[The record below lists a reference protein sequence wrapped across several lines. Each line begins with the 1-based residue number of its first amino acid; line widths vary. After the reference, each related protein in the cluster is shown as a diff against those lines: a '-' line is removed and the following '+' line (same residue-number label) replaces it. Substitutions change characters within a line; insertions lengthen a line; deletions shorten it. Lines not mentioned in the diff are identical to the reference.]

1 MNIVCVESLGIPQTR
16 FEELKKH
23 YASMGHSFTYFMD
36 RKEDEATLVE
46 RMREADI
53 AVISNIKLP
62 ESVLKQCSKL
72 KYLSVAFTGLDH
84 IDLKYCSNHN
94 IKVQNAAGYSTTAV
108 SELAVGM
115 MLDLLR
121 GVTTMDGIIRQG
133 KGRGTFLGRE
143 LRGKTVGVVGTG
155 AIGTATIRLL
165 LAFGA
170 KVIAW
175 SRSERS
181 EVKALGVE
189 YMPLSALLKQSD
201 IVTLHVPLCDETR
214 GLIGKAELELMKPT
228 ALLVNTAR
236 GPVCNIPAVAEAP
249 RPDREP
255 HRRRRLRRLRAGASP
270 ALFPPPPLRPQ
281 LPPRPPHRLRHRRE
295 LRRPC
300 RHRLRPRRRLPAVK
314 GEQDDTLYLV
324 QSPSTS
330 SLPLLY
336 LLSTLSLPFMYRKG
350 RENVLNIYI

>member
-1 MNIVCVESLGIPQTR
+1 MNIVCVESLGIPQAR
-16 FEELKKH
+16 FEELKAH
-23 YASMGHSFTYFMD
+23 YAAMGHGFTYYMD
-36 RKEDEATLVE
+36 RKEDEPTLVD

-62 ESVLKQCSKL
+62 AAVLSQCTKL

-84 IDLKYCSNHN
+84 IDLEYCKAHN
-94 IKVQNAAGYSTTAV
+94 ITVQNAAGYSTTAV

-121 GVTTMDGIIRQG
+121 NIVTLNEKIRQG
-133 KGRGTFLGRE
+133 GSRGTFLGRE

-175 SRSERS
+175 SRTERP

-189 YMPLSALLKQSD
+189 YLPLETLLQRSD
-201 IVTLHVPLCDETR
+201 IITLHVPLCDETR
-214 GLIGKAELELMKPT
+214 SLIGEHELSMMKPT

-236 GPVCNIPAVAEAP
+236 GPVCDIAAVGKALIDG
-249 RPDREP
+249 RI
-255 HRRRRLRRLRAGASP
+255 AGA
-270 ALFPPPPLRPQ
+270 AFDVFEKEPPLPIDH
-281 LPPRPPHRLRHRRE
+281 L
-295 LRRPC
+295 
-300 RHRLRPRRRLPAVK
+300 
-314 GEQDDTLYLV
+314 
-324 QSPSTS
+324 
-330 SLPLLY
+330 
-336 LLSTLSLPFMYRKG
+336 LLSTQRCLVTPHVAFATEESFAARADIVFGHVDDWLKQQ
-350 RENVLNIYI
+350 

>member
-1 MNIVCVESLGIPQTR
+1 MKIICVESLGVSR
-16 FEELKKH
+16 EHFEELKKH
-23 YASMGHSFTYFMD
+23 YASMGHTFTYYMD
-36 RKEDEATLVE
+36 RKEDEPTLID
-46 RMREADI
+46 RMSNADI

-121 GVTTMDGIIRQG
+121 NIVTLNEKIRQG
-133 KGRGTFLGRE
+133 GSRGTFLGRE

-175 SRSERS
+175 SRSERP
-181 EVKALGVE
+181 EVKTMGVKYVTLE
-189 YMPLSALLKQSD
+189 ELLKESD
-201 IVTLHVPLCDETR
+201 IVSLHVPLCDETR

-236 GPVCNIPAVAEAP
+236 GPVCDIPAVAEA
-249 RPDREP
+249 
-255 HRRRRLRRLRAGASP
+255 LCNGTIAGA
-270 ALFPPPPLRPQ
+270 AFDVFEQEPPL
-281 LPPRPPHRLRHRRE
+281 
-295 LRRPC
+295 
-300 RHRLRPRRRLPAVK
+300 
-314 GEQDDTLYLV
+314 
-324 QSPSTS
+324 PSS
-330 SLPLLY
+330 HPLLSAPNCLLAPHIAFATEESFAARADIVFGHIDDY
-336 LLSTLSLPFMYRKG
+336 LK
-350 RENVLNIYI
+350 

>member
-1 MNIVCVESLGIPQTR
+1 MNIVCVESLGIPQAR

-23 YASMGHSFTYFMD
+23 YASMGHTFTYYMD
-36 RKEDEATLVE
+36 RKEDEETLAE

-53 AVISNIKLP
+53 AVISNIKL
-62 ESVLKQCSKL
+62 SAAVLSQCTNL

-84 IDLKYCSNHN
+84 IDLAYCKEHD

-108 SELAVGM
+108 RELAVGM

-121 GVTTMDGIIRQG
+121 NIVTLNEKIRQG
-133 KGRGTFLGRE
+133 GSRGTFLGRE

-189 YMPLSALLKQSD
+189 YMPLHALLQQSD
-201 IVTLHVPLCDETR
+201 IVSLHVPLCDETR

-236 GPVCNIPAVAEAP
+236 GPVCDIAAVGKALIDG
-249 RPDREP
+249 RI
-255 HRRRRLRRLRAGASP
+255 AGA
-270 ALFPPPPLRPQ
+270 AFDVFEQEPPL
-281 LPPRPPHRLRHRRE
+281 
-295 LRRPC
+295 
-300 RHRLRPRRRLPAVK
+300 
-314 GEQDDTLYLV
+314 
-324 QSPSTS
+324 PSS
-330 SLPLLY
+330 HPLLSAPNCLLAPHIAFATEESFAARADIVFGHVDDY
-336 LLSTLSLPFMYRKG
+336 LR
-350 RENVLNIYI
+350 